1 MKQDIQPKDLQ
12 NRLASGELLR
22 IVDVRSPLEFAAG
35 HLPGA
40 LNIPLGAIDK
50 EIPGMDASERIV
62 IVCHS
67 GMRSLTACQK
77 VLQSHKELFNLVG
90 GTSAW
95 KAAGFEV
102 ETGPKAPR
110 SLDRQTHL
118 VAGLLLV
125 ASLLLYRNVNP
136 GWIYLAL
143 LPAFGL
149 LLDAFTGV
157 CPMTL
162 ILRQMPWN
170 TSLKHTP

>member
-1 MKQDIQPKDLQ
+1 MKQDIQPTDLQ
-12 NRLASGELLR
+12 KRLASGEALR
-22 IVDVRSPLEFAAG
+22 IVDVRSPLEFAGG

-40 LNIPLGAIDK
+40 LNIPLGDIDK
-50 EIPGMDASERIV
+50 SIPGVDASDRV
-62 IVCHS
+62 VVVCHS

-77 VLQSHKELFNLVG
+77 VMDSHNELFNLVG

-102 ETGPKAPR
+102 EIGPKAPR

-125 ASLLLYRNVNP
+125 TSFVLYRNVSS

-143 LPAFGL
+143 LPTFGL
-149 LLDAFTGV
+149 LLDALTGI

-162 ILRQMPWN
+162 ILKQMPWN
-170 TSLKHTP
+170 APLKNTP

>member
-1 MKQDIQPKDLQ
+1 MKLDIQPIDLQ
-12 NRLASGELLR
+12 KRLASGEVLR
-22 IVDVRSPLEFAAG
+22 IVDVRSPMEFAGG

-40 LNIPLGAIDK
+40 MNIPLSNIDNT
-50 EIPGMDASERIV
+50 IPGVSASDRVV

-77 VLQSHKELFNLVG
+77 VMDSHKNLFNLVG

-95 KAAGFEV
+95 RAAGYEV

-125 ASLLLYRNVNP
+125 ASFVLYRNVSS

-143 LPAFGL
+143 LPTFGL
-149 LLDAFTGV
+149 LLDAFTGI

-162 ILRQMPWN
+162 ILKKLPWN
-170 TSLKHTP
+170 ASSKTS

>member
-1 MKQDIQPKDLQ
+1 MKQDIQSTDLHK
-12 NRLASGELLR
+12 RLASGEALR
-22 IVDVRSPLEFAAG
+22 IVDVRSPLEFAGG

-40 LNIPLGAIDK
+40 VNIPLSDIDK
-50 EIPGMDASERIV
+50 TIPGVDASDRVV

-77 VLQSHKELFNLVG
+77 VMDSHKDLFNLIG
-90 GTSAW
+90 GTIAW
-95 KAAGFEV
+95 KSAGFEV
-102 ETGPKAPR
+102 ETSPKEPR

-125 ASLLLYRNVNP
+125 ASFVLYRNVSSR
-136 GWIYLAL
+136 WIYLAL

-149 LLDAFTGV
+149 LLDAFTGI

-162 ILRQMPWN
+162 FLKQMPWN